1 MKIYKLFVLAKFS
14 LVNFRVNWLSFF
26 NYIDILLLIPY
37 RGDLLSFYAILTFYF
52 SVNSYSFNIY
62 VKKLENA
69 INKKTSKAIVF
80 SICLDAKVLASEYQL
95 FISYTYSEIVDQVK
109 NWFCHKKLFL
119 FFQKQ
124 AFADVFQNRC
134 S

>member
-1 MKIYKLFVLAKFS
+1 MKIHKLFVLAKFS

-109 NWFCHKKLFL
+109 NLILSQKTFSLFS
-119 FFQKQ
+119 K
-124 AFADVFQNRC
+124 ASVRRC
-134 S
+134 FSK

>member
-80 SICLDAKVLASEYQL
+80 SICLDAKVLTSEYQL

-109 NWFCHKKLFL
+109 NLILSQKTFSLFS
-119 FFQKQ
+119 K
-124 AFADVFQNRC
+124 ASVRRC
-134 S
+134 FSK